1 MKALIATGLGVLALG
16 GVLLVANSGRSASAQ
31 SSLAGPAVVS
41 QAQTNRTTLVNC
53 GEGRQALVSTDPG
66 TGASQVQCV
75 ATEMPAV
82 APGAFM
88 PGVATAL
95 PVSQFAPAIVSPVQP
110 AVQER
115 VVYRDRLASSP
126 ASRTARSSS
135 ARRTSAPTYG
145 RSADPTDSRDSEPS
159 YSRTSEPSYGRNS
172 EPSYGRNSEPSYGR
186 TSDATPAPQG
196 RSWKKSAIII
206 GGSTAAGAGVGA
218 VLKGKDG
225 AKKGA
230 VVGLLGGTIYD
241 IATRNKH

>member
-159 YSRTSEPSYGRNS
+159 YSRTSEPSYGR
-172 EPSYGRNSEPSYGR
+172 